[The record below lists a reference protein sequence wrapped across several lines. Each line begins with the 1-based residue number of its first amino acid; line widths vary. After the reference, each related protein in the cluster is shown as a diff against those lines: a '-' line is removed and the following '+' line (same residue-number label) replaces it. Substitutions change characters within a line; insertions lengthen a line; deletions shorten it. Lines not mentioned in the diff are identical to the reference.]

1 MKKSVV
7 IPSTDKHFKYLDK
20 VLLSYA
26 DQTMKPEEIVVSI
39 ANGHLVNKEEIRKI
53 KDKYS
58 WYFEN
63 IEIILHDR
71 VVPEGPN
78 RGEGTKVASNEL
90 IIYNDSDDLAHPQRV
105 KIVDT
110 IFNKYDINHLN
121 HSYSFEEEFNSIT
134 KIGIIESQ
142 DIFDMYFPEF
152 VSWDQKDRI
161 RKNRPRKVYGPKGNS
176 LPYGSGF
183 DVDITG
189 GSLCIL
195 KSVTDVINW
204 EWDMDVSY
212 DYDFCMD
219 TLFYFNKSLLI
230 DSKLIWYNKTGNMGW
245 YNV

>member
-78 RGEGTKVASNEL
+78 RGEGTKSLVMNL
-90 IIYNDSDDLAHPQRV
+90 LYI
-105 KIVDT
+105 T
-110 IFNKYDINHLN
+110 IL
-121 HSYSFEEEFNSIT
+121 T
-134 KIGIIESQ
+134 
-142 DIFDMYFPEF
+142 
-152 VSWDQKDRI
+152 
-161 RKNRPRKVYGPKGNS
+161 
-176 LPYGSGF
+176 
-183 DVDITG
+183 T
-189 GSLCIL
+189 
-195 KSVTDVINW
+195 
-204 EWDMDVSY
+204 
-212 DYDFCMD
+212 
-219 TLFYFNKSLLI
+219 
-230 DSKLIWYNKTGNMGW
+230 
-245 YNV
+245 

>member
-1 MKKSVV
+1 
-7 IPSTDKHFKYLDK
+7 
-20 VLLSYA
+20 
-26 DQTMKPEEIVVSI
+26 
-39 ANGHLVNKEEIRKI
+39 
-53 KDKYS
+53 
-58 WYFEN
+58 
-63 IEIILHDR
+63 
-71 VVPEGPN
+71 
-78 RGEGTKVASNEL
+78 
-90 IIYNDSDDLAHPQRV
+90 
-105 KIVDT
+105 
-110 IFNKYDINHLN
+110 
-121 HSYSFEEEFNSIT
+121 
-134 KIGIIESQ
+134 
-142 DIFDMYFPEF
+142 MYFPEF